1 VPPRVSSQDLLPLPS
16 PLSADPFPAP
26 GDLDLYPV
34 LAYPSATSNHDT
46 HDYFGHGSFP
56 EFDALLN
63 PYHSTTSD
71 ESTLFA
77 AASSIVSPPTSYP
90 PFDTLQHPSYSF
102 TGLDSSST
110 AAENFG
116 LDALFGRHSRGQ
128 SMGDQDFGWNPH
140 SSLATPRRALEEPL
154 PTPGPST
161 ASTESYPAPS
171 TILPGLRPHP
181 EDQHLKTSIQPSRT
195 ATAAPPTPASS
206 RKHTPLPTRVP
217 SQSPSESGDSSDS
230 KPLLHISI
238 DSGHQGV
245 VRTLLDS
252 GVDINERDRVGS
264 TALHLAVQMRQ
275 DAIIRLLLERGALT
289 SVKDSRGKTPTHL
302 AIYSNFETGLKIL
315 LDHDASVEKRK

>member
-1 VPPRVSSQDLLPLPS
+1 MPTQGSASLTLPADLFPP
-16 PLSADPFPAP
+16 A
-26 GDLDLYPV
+26 GDLDLYSV
-34 LAYPSATSNHDT
+34 LAYPSATSNHDSLDA
-46 HDYFGHGSFP
+46 HDYFGHGSYP
-56 EFDALLN
+56 EVDALLA
-63 PYHSTTSD
+63 PYHVTTGD

-77 AASSIVSPPTSYP
+77 ATSNIVSPQASFP

-102 TGLDSSST
+102 AGLDSNST

-116 LDALFGRHSRGQ
+116 LDALFGRHSRGH

-140 SSLATPRRALEEPL
+140 SQLATPRRVLEDL
-154 PTPGPST
+154 PASRPTRT
-161 ASTESYPAPS
+161 ASAESMHPAPS
-171 TILPGLRPHP
+171 SILPGLRPHP
-181 EDQHLKTSIQPSRT
+181 DDQRRTKSSQPNCT

-206 RKHTPLPTRVP
+206 RKHTPLPTQAP
-217 SQSPSESGDSSDS
+217 SPSDSVDS

-252 GVDINERDRVGS
+252 GVDVNERDGDGS

-289 SVKDSRGKTPTHL
+289 NLKDTRGKTPTHL

-315 LDHDASVEKRK
+315 LDHDANREKRI